1 MATKKNTK
9 VLKSVSPAGILTNNK
24 YKNTTTPLTKSTYQS
39 TQQFGLHPILTK
51 PSSSGV
57 LKSEVPKGVLTST
70 KKEPLQEYKTT
81 TSSSSSSGG
90 GSSSSYTST
99 VTPYL
104 NAMIS
109 AYQQGADA
117 NKANAKM
124 VYDTTIRDLRTALDR
139 AQASYDTGVSNANQ
153 NYETTRGNLLTSL
166 KRFQEENA
174 KNVENQKRAYITDQA
189 ALEAARLEADRQTRI
204 NNTARGLG
212 GSGLQQLAQLQ
223 NLISQ
228 GQDIS
233 NLAASNQSEMDALRT
248 QMTQAQEDYNT
259 DLAAAEQAR
268 NNTVAN
274 LLTVLNNAK
283 ADTTTGE
290 ADALATY
297 NAALQGIE
305 ANLANQIADAN
316 YNFGQNAYSA
326 SRAASSNS
334 NDSNDSNLNVVL
346 KYYQDDLADSLSS
359 IKNADNK
366 TLKTLKET
374 YGLSK
379 KASNSDLANAMVK
392 ETLGYG
398 ASTGLNE
405 NQYNIFNSN
414 LKIILKNANIK

>member
-1 MATKKNTK
+1 MATKKNTN
-9 VLKSVSPAGILTNNK
+9 VLKSVVPAGVLTNNK
-24 YKNTTTPLTKSTYQS
+24 YKNTST
-39 TQQFGLHPILTK
+39 FGLHPILTT

-57 LKSEVPKGVLTST
+57 LKTEVPKGVLTST

-81 TSSSSSSGG
+81 SSTGG

-104 NAMIS
+104 NDMIS
-109 AYQQGADA
+109 AYQQGAEA
-117 NKANAKM
+117 NRANAKM

-204 NNTARGLG
+204 NNAARGLG

-233 NLAASNQSEMDALRT
+233 NLAASNQSEMNALRT
-248 QMTQAQEDYNT
+248 QAAQALEDYDT

-268 NNTVAN
+268 NNTVNN

-326 SRAASSNS
+326 SRSGSS
-334 NDSNDSNLNVVL
+334 SNDSNLNAVL
-346 KYYQDDLADSLSS
+346 KYYQDDLSDSLSS
-359 IKNADNK
+359 IKNADDK
-366 TLKTLKET
+366 TLKALKET

-414 LKIILKNANIK
+414 LKTILKNANIK

>member
-1 MATKKNTK
+1 MATKKNTN
-9 VLKSVSPAGILTNNK
+9 VLKSVVPTGILTNNT
-24 YKNTTTPLTKSTYQS
+24 YKNTPTL
-39 TQQFGLHPILTK
+39 GLHPILTQ
-51 PSSSGV
+51 PTQTTV
-57 LKSEVPKGVLTST
+57 LKSEVPQGILNPT
-70 KKEPLQEYKTT
+70 KNEPLQEYKV
-81 TSSSSSSGG
+81 TSSNNG

-99 VTPYL
+99 VKPYL
-104 NAMIS
+104 NDMIA
-109 AYQQGADA
+109 AYQQGAEA
-117 NKANAKM
+117 NKAAAKM
-124 VYDTTIRDLRTALDR
+124 TYDTTLRNLKTALDR

-204 NNTARGLG
+204 NNAARGLG

-268 NNTVAN
+268 KNTVAN
-274 LLTVLNNAK
+274 LETVLNNAK

-297 NAALQGIE
+297 NTALQGIE

-316 YNFGQNAYSA
+316 YNFGQNVYSA
-326 SRAASSNS
+326 SRAASSGNTS
-334 NDSNDSNLNVVL
+334 NDSGINAVL
-346 KYYQDDLADSLSS
+346 QYYQDDLSDSLSS

-366 TLKTLKET
+366 TLKALKET

-414 LKIILKNANIK
+414 LKTILKNANIK